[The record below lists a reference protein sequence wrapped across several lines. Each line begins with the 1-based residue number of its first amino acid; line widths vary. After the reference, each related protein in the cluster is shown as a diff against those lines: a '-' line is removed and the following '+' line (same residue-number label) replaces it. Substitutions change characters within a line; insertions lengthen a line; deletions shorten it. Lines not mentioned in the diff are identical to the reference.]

1 MPMSKQEATDFVI
14 GELVK
19 RRDRNSVIQELC
31 ARTGGSRE
39 QIEHFVRLVESSR
52 SPAAA
57 PTSPPTS
64 AVPMAPPTQPPASV
78 KPAQIAATG
87 GAPARVQPSVKLVE
101 SSRPATIVTA
111 ASNPLPPPPVAAT
124 QGDALN
130 TPENVT
136 FVIKE
141 IAGSRHRNDV
151 IMALCEK
158 TGNSW
163 DQVRRFV
170 QKVESKNRQA
180 IATRQSPLLIL
191 IGVGIILTG
200 LFLVAYYGYRTFT
213 GTIYIFLNMPIPY
226 LGNAVYIGT
235 GLAMMAGGSVGLLR
249 TARSLITK

>member
-1 MPMSKQEATDFVI
+1 M
-14 GELVK
+14 
-19 RRDRNSVIQELC
+19 
-31 ARTGGSRE
+31 
-39 QIEHFVRLVESSR
+39 
-52 SPAAA
+52 
-57 PTSPPTS
+57 
-64 AVPMAPPTQPPASV
+64 
-78 KPAQIAATG
+78 
-87 GAPARVQPSVKLVE
+87 
-101 SSRPATIVTA
+101 TA
-111 ASNPLPPPPVAAT
+111 ASNPPPPPPVAAT

-163 DQVRRFV
+163 DQARRFV
-170 QKVESKNRQA
+170 QKVESENRQA

>member
-1 MPMSKQEATDFVI
+1 MSKQEATDFVI

-19 RRDRNSVIQELC
+19 RRDRSSIIQELC

-39 QIEHFVRLVESSR
+39 QIEHFVQLVESSH
-52 SPAAA
+52 SSAAA
-57 PTSPPTS
+57 PTSPTTS
-64 AVPMAPPTQPPASV
+64 AVPKARPTQPPASV
-78 KPAQIAATG
+78 QPVRLAATG
-87 GAPARVQPSVKLVE
+87 GAPAQVQPSVRLVE
-101 SSRPATIVTA
+101 SSRPATRMPVA
-111 ASNPLPPPPVAAT
+111 LNPPPPPPVTAT

-151 IMALCEK
+151 IMTLCEK
-158 TGNSW
+158 TGSSW
-163 DQVRRFV
+163 DQARRFV
-170 QKVESKNRQA
+170 QKVESENRQA
-180 IATRQSPLLIL
+180 IAARQSPLLIL
-191 IGVGIILTG
+191 IGVGIIIVG
-200 LFLVAYYGYRTFT
+200 LFLVAYYGYRTLT

-249 TARSLITK
+249 TARSLIK